1 MARTMRSL
9 VLIGLVATF
18 ALVMVGCMTHE
29 HVVGTGAATGYTESA
44 KQWYVGWGL
53 VPLNSV
59 DTKAMSGGAE
69 NYKIVTKTSV
79 VDAIINS
86 VASSVSIQVRT
97 VQVVK

>member
-29 HVVGTGAATGYTESA
+29 HVVGTGAATGYTES
-44 KQWYVGWGL
+44 
-53 VPLNSV
+53 
-59 DTKAMSGGAE
+59 
-69 NYKIVTKTSV
+69 
-79 VDAIINS
+79 
-86 VASSVSIQVRT
+86 IQVRT

>member
-1 MARTMRSL
+1 MARTMRNV
-9 VLIGLVATF
+9 VLIGLVAAF
-18 ALVMVGCMTHE
+18 AFVMVGCMTHE

-44 KQWYVGWGL
+44 KQFYIIGGL
-53 VPLNSV
+53 VPLNNV

-79 VDAIINS
+79 IDALI
-86 VASSVSIQVRT
+86 SSVTVGLLQART

>member
-1 MARTMRSL
+1 MAKTMRNV
-9 VLIGLVATF
+9 VLIGLVAAF
-18 ALVMVGCMTHE
+18 AFVMVGCMTHE
-29 HVVGTGAATGYTESA
+29 HIVGTGAATGYTESA
-44 KQWYVGWGL
+44 KQFYIIGL

-79 VDAIINS
+79 IDALI
-86 VASSVSIQVRT
+86 SSVTGGVLQART